1 MPIKCKRI
9 PSSENRKFVL
19 IFTKEKDERNKII
32 SRFLEKEFIWTVSDR
47 SEDQREVDSERVS
60 EATFCKILLLS
71 KHIKTDGKRKL

>member
-1 MPIKCKRI
+1 MKKDPEFPEQKIRSDFYK
-9 PSSENRKFVL
+9 S
-19 IFTKEKDERNKII
+19 KEQDERNKII

-47 SEDQREVDSERVS
+47 SEDQRKVDSERVS